1 MPTVPVDELV
11 ARYAAFRERGR
22 TLCEVVRQSL
32 PGLLE
37 EGVPIPP
44 AAVQCLAHYK
54 RKYVAF
60 CEFTW
65 PNRSAPVGAPTFEH
79 FEARIAE
86 LQGAGRPPGGLSQ
99 LQARPENISQLQAIH
114 ARVASAAEEERE
126 TVQRGIEGLLRLASE
141 GDRLTDQEWQ
151 ALSEQVAGVF
161 GRDVPLALARGR
173 LFLAPSGPAASPA
186 PGVSVA
192 SPAPGSSVA
201 SPAPP
206 APASSAEE
214 PQS

>member
-1 MPTVPVDELV
+1 MSTVPVDELV

-22 TLCEVVRQSL
+22 TLCEEVRQSL
-32 PGLLE
+32 PGLLDD
-37 EGVPIPP
+37 GIPIPS
-44 AAVQCLAHYK
+44 AAVQDLAQYK

-86 LQGAGRPPGGLSQ
+86 LQGAGRPTGVLSQ
-99 LQARPENISQLQAIH
+99 LQARPENLSQLQAIH
-114 ARVASAAEEERE
+114 ARVASATEEERE
-126 TVQRGIEGLLRLASE
+126 SVQRSIEGLVRLASE
-141 GDRLTDQEWQ
+141 ADRLTDQEWQ

-161 GRDVPLALARGR
+161 GRDVPMALARGR
-173 LFLAPSGPAASPA
+173 LFLAPPTGTAAIETASAPVAPPA
-186 PGVSVA
+186 PVA
-192 SPAPGSSVA
+192 STVQA
-201 SPAPP
+201 

-214 PQS
+214 LQS

>member
-1 MPTVPVDELV
+1 MPTVPVDELA
-11 ARYAAFRERGR
+11 ARYTAFRERGR
-22 TLCEVVRQSL
+22 TLCELVRQSL
-32 PGLLE
+32 PGLLD
-37 EGVPIPP
+37 EGAPIPP
-44 AAVQCLAHYK
+44 ATVQGLAQYK

-79 FEARIAE
+79 FEARLSE
-86 LQGAGRPPGGLSQ
+86 LQGASRPAGGLSQ
-99 LQARPENISQLQAIH
+99 LQARPDNISQLQAIH
-114 ARVASAAEEERE
+114 ARIASATEEERE
-126 TVQRGIEGLLRLASE
+126 TVQRTVEGLLRLASE

-173 LFLAPSGPAASPA
+173 LFLAPSAGTASIEAPSAPSPPSPA
-186 PGVSVA
+186 SVA
-192 SPAPGSSVA
+192 STVQAP
-201 SPAPP
+201 
-206 APASSAEE
+206 PASSAEE

>member
-1 MPTVPVDELV
+1 MPTVPVDELA
-11 ARYAAFRERGR
+11 ARYTAFRERGR

-32 PGLLE
+32 PGLLD
-37 EGVPIPP
+37 EGAPIPP
-44 AAVQCLAHYK
+44 AAVQSLAQYK

-86 LQGAGRPPGGLSQ
+86 LQSAGRPAGGLSQ

-114 ARVASAAEEERE
+114 ARVASATEEERE
-126 TVQRGIEGLLRLASE
+126 TVQRTVEGLLRLASE

-173 LFLAPSGPAASPA
+173 LFLAPSAGTASIEAPSAPSPA
-186 PGVSVA
+186 S
-192 SPAPGSSVA
+192 
-201 SPAPP
+201 
-206 APASSAEE
+206 
-214 PQS
+214 

>member
-1 MPTVPVDELV
+1 MPTVPVDELA
-11 ARYAAFRERGR
+11 ARYTAFRERGR

-32 PGLLE
+32 PGLLD
-37 EGVPIPP
+37 EGAPIPP
-44 AAVQCLAHYK
+44 AAVQSLAQYK

-86 LQGAGRPPGGLSQ
+86 LQSAGRPAGGLSQ

-114 ARVASAAEEERE
+114 ARIASATEEERE
-126 TVQRGIEGLLRLASE
+126 TVQRGVEGLLRLASE
-141 GDRLTDQEWQ
+141 GDRLTDPEWQ

-161 GRDVPLALARGR
+161 GREVPLALARGR
-173 LFLAPSGPAASPA
+173 LFLAPPAGATSSEPA
-186 PGVSVA
+186 PVDA
-192 SPAPGSSVA
+192 SA
-201 SPAPP
+201 SAAPP
-206 APASSAEE
+206 SSAEE

>member
-1 MPTVPVDELV
+1 MPTVPVDELA
-11 ARYAAFRERGR
+11 ARYTAFRERGR

-32 PGLLE
+32 PGLLD
-37 EGVPIPP
+37 EGAPIPP
-44 AAVQCLAHYK
+44 AAVQSLAQYK

-86 LQGAGRPPGGLSQ
+86 LQSAGRPAGGLSQ

-114 ARVASAAEEERE
+114 ARVASATEEERE
-126 TVQRGIEGLLRLASE
+126 TVQRGVEGLLRLASE
-141 GDRLTDQEWQ
+141 GDRLTDPEWQ

-161 GRDVPLALARGR
+161 GREVPLALARGR
-173 LFLAPSGPAASPA
+173 LFLAPPAGATSSEPA
-186 PGVSVA
+186 PVDA
-192 SPAPGSSVA
+192 SA
-201 SPAPP
+201 SAAPP
-206 APASSAEE
+206 SSAEE

>member
-1 MPTVPVDELV
+1 MPTVPVDELA
-11 ARYAAFRERGR
+11 ARYTAFRERGR
-22 TLCEVVRQSL
+22 TLCELVRQSL
-32 PGLLE
+32 PGLLD
-37 EGVPIPP
+37 EGAPFPP
-44 AAVQCLAHYK
+44 ATVQGLAQYK

-79 FEARIAE
+79 FEARLAE
-86 LQGAGRPPGGLSQ
+86 LQGAGPPAGGLSQ
-99 LQARPENISQLQAIH
+99 LQARPDNISQLQAIH
-114 ARVASAAEEERE
+114 ARIASATEEERE
-126 TVQRGIEGLLRLASE
+126 TVQRTVEGLLRLASE

-173 LFLAPSGPAASPA
+173 LFLTPSAGTASIEAPSPA
-186 PGVSVA
+186 SVA
-192 SPAPGSSVA
+192 STVQAP
-201 SPAPP
+201 
-206 APASSAEE
+206 PASSAEE

>member
-1 MPTVPVDELV
+1 MPTVPVDELA
-11 ARYAAFRERGR
+11 ARYTAFRERGR

-32 PGLLE
+32 PGLLD
-37 EGVPIPP
+37 EGAPIPP
-44 AAVQCLAHYK
+44 AAVQSLAQYK

-86 LQGAGRPPGGLSQ
+86 LQGAGRPAGGLSQ

-114 ARVASAAEEERE
+114 ARIASAAEEERE
-126 TVQRGIEGLLRLASE
+126 TVQRGVEGLLRLASE
-141 GDRLTDQEWQ
+141 GDRLTDPEWQ

-161 GRDVPLALARGR
+161 GREVPLALARGR
-173 LFLAPSGPAASPA
+173 LFLAPPAGATSSEPA
-186 PGVSVA
+186 PVDA
-192 SPAPGSSVA
+192 SA
-201 SPAPP
+201 SAAPP
-206 APASSAEE
+206 SSAEE